1 MQMTN
6 KITVLDEIKKIKE
19 EKQSMTSVET
29 ICKFI
34 FYIIGLSLI
43 IGYCIYFGITAGY
56 GV

>member
-34 FYIIGLSLI
+34 FYILGLSLI